1 MNFKNTKI
9 CYIVIDFETKIHF
22 FKIIKNLKK
31 AIKEGY
37 KIKVDF

>member
-9 CYIVIDFETKIHF
+9 CYIVIDFETRIHL
-22 FKIIKNLKK
+22 KQIIKNLKR